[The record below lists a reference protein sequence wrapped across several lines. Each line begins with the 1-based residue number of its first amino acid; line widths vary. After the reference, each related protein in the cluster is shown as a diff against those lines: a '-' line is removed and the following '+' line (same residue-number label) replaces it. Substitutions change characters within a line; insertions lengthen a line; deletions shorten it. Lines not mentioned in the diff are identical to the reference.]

1 MAIRSNFPSI
11 KPSLLL
17 DFANTKALDPRITFT
32 RATTATYYDGL
43 TTAKAEENLLT
54 YSEQFD
60 NAAWAKTNATV
71 TANATTAPD
80 GTTTADTINGSAG
93 SAYIL
98 EALTVTSGITYTF
111 SVYAKAN
118 TTNFLQIAGGSSGFG
133 TGVWANFDLS
143 GGTVGTTGALTTAS
157 IQSIGSGWYRCVI
170 TGTATASIS
179 PGNIFALIPVE
190 SSSATRFPT
199 NAGTTSI
206 YVWGAQLEQRS
217 SVTAYTATTTQ
228 PITNYIPVL
237 QTAAS
242 GVPRFDHNPTTDESL
257 GLLIEEQRTNLQIR
271 SQEFD
276 NAEWSPPAG
285 FVSPNIAVAPDGT
298 QTADKL
304 VALTSV
310 SGQFVGGSGISTATT
325 AHTFTAYLKAG
336 EYSWSIL
343 YVTGANVGVYFNLS
357 NGTIG
362 STFVGAPTSSSIT
375 SVGNGWYRCSITFTA
390 TATTGCRIYVR
401 TSDGQGSFAGNG
413 FNGIYA
419 WGAQLE
425 AGAFATSY
433 IPTVA
438 STVTRNADAAS
449 MTGTNFSSWINLQE
463 GTLYGDVVFNSG
475 SVTADQ
481 ILFQVDDGSNSQR
494 HKISRY
500 AAVFYGTTRI
510 SGSTV
515 VDMSFGTANSNTAYR
530 VTYGYKLNDF
540 AGTSNAGTVATDTSG
555 TLPLSLT
562 TANIGRNGAG
572 GEYVNG
578 TIKKIAYYP
587 LRVTNAQL
595 QALTS

>member
-32 RATTATYYDGL
+32 RSTTATYYDGV

-217 SVTAYTATTTQ
+217 SATAYTATTTQ
-228 PITNYIPVL
+228 AITNYIPVL

-257 GLLIEEQRTNLQIR
+257 GLLIEEQRTNICLQ
-271 SQEFD
+271 SEDFSTTWTNQESTEEV
-276 NAEWSPPAG
+276 NVA
-285 FVSPNIAVAPDGT
+285 IAPSGT
-298 QTADKL
+298 LTADKL
-304 VALTSV
+304 IPTTANDSHWISQSV
-310 SGQFVGGSGISTATT
+310 TPTAA
-325 AHTFTAYLKAG
+325 AHTFSFYAKAAG
-336 EYSWSIL
+336 YSIVQVL
-343 YVTGANVGVYFNLS
+343 NGTDATDRINFDLS
-357 NGTIG
+357 NGTVG
-362 STFVGAPTSSSIT
+362 SATTYTGTIT
-375 SVGNGWYRCSITFTA
+375 AVGNGWYRCTA
-390 TATTGCRIYVR
+390 TYTTSATTSAWTRIAIVPSS
-401 TSDGQGSFAGNG
+401 TSARAAAFAGNG
-413 FNGIYA
+413 FSGVFL
-419 WGAQLE
+419 WGAQFEL
-425 AGAFATSY
+425 GAFATSY

-438 STVTRNADAAS
+438 STVTRNADSAQ
-449 MTGTNFSSWINLQE
+449 MTGTNFSGWFSADQ
-463 GTLYGDVVFNSG
+463 GTLYAEASQPTIFASSRTVASINSTTTTSYFNIYRQSAG
-475 SVTADQ
+475 PVNGFTSP
-481 ILFQVDDGSNSQR
+481 SNAVLTT
-494 HKISRY
+494 SRN
-500 AAVFYGTTRI
+500 AV
-510 SGSTV
+510 
-515 VDMSFGTANSNTAYR
+515 ANTAW
-530 VTYGYKLNDF
+530 KASL
-540 AGTSNAGTVATDTSG
+540 SWQSGTVYFT
-555 TLPLSLT
+555 
-562 TANIGRNGAG
+562 AG
-572 GEYVNG
+572 GDAVVNAAYTTYLPSLNTFEIGNVG
-578 TIKKIAYYP
+578 TGGAQNFNGQIRKIAYYP